1 MPRKADEGLE
11 GRILKA
17 AYELWSKRGE
27 AALTMRAVA
36 RASKTTTPTVYQRFR
51 NKRDLLEGMRRQAMQ
66 NFLAALEPAR
76 SAAKTCERFLDFAS
90 AHPNDYRL
98 LTADWAVRLSRD
110 ERKPSFELIKRR
122 LADELGGSPERHT
135 RLALGLGELLHGTAT
150 MLLAEGVHE
159 RVAREVRDACMTA
172 CHELIEH
179 AAVNAGKSKPTNSG
193 AKR

>member
-36 RASKTTTPTVYQRFR
+36 RAAKTTTPTVYQRFR
-51 NKRDLLEGMRRQAMQ
+51 NKQDILEGIRRQAMQ
-66 NFLAALEPAR
+66 NFLGALEPAR
-76 SAAKTCERFLDFAS
+76 SSLKTCERFLDFAS

-110 ERKPSFELIKRR
+110 ERKPSFELIKQR
-122 LADELGGSPERHT
+122 LADDLGGSPERHT

-159 RVAREVRDACMTA
+159 RVARELRDASMTA
-172 CHELIEH
+172 CEELIEY
-179 AAVNAGKSKPTNSG
+179 AAAKPG
-193 AKR
+193 AKKATSNPAN